1 MSISRTDTTFFDGDF
16 APTVDNVYGW
26 TGGVGDSMSFRS
38 PNTIDELADQFLSA
52 YSTTS
57 MRAAR
62 IRWNA
67 QEYLTAVSS
76 LSVGKS
82 ISLVYDG
89 TTTTYRIIGIDGS
102 VDPER
107 YMIDYYLVKV

>member
-1 MSISRTDTTFFDGDF
+1 
-16 APTVDNVYGW
+16 
-26 TGGVGDSMSFRS
+26 
-38 PNTIDELADQFLSA
+38 
-52 YSTTS
+52 

-67 QEYLTAVSS
+67 QEDLTAVSS
-76 LSVGKS
+76 LTVGKS

-89 TTTTYRIIGIDGS
+89 TTTTYRIVGIDGN
-102 VDPER
+102 VDPDR

>member
-1 MSISRTDTTFFDGDF
+1 MRVTNEI
-16 APTVDNVYGW
+16 DNVA
-26 TGGVGDSMSFRS
+26 
-38 PNTIDELADQFLSA
+38 NTLLTK

-57 MRAAR
+57 LRVSR

-67 QEYLTAVSS
+67 QEDLSAIPA
-76 LSVGKS
+76 LSVGKT

-89 TTTTYRIIGIDGS
+89 TTTTYRIVGIDGN

-107 YMIDYYLVKV
+107 YMIDYYLEKV